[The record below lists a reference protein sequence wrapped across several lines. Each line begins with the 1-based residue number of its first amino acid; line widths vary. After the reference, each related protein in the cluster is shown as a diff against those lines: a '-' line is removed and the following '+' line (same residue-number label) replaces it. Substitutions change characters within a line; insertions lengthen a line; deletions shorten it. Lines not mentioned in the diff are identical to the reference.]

1 MRKLIYL
8 GLVLTLAGCGAIS
21 TPVVV
26 EETTAVGE
34 VEIVAM
40 TANNINAANSTTYT
54 PRTLPAIFSR
64 TAGTHGTV
72 TNLGS
77 GPGVAFD
84 RQTKP
89 GNLAMIL
96 PPQTQSGPYR
106 IGVGDVVVLSTPQS
120 GSTVAEL
127 SGLLAAQNR
136 RNGYTVQDDG
146 SISIPDV
153 GRVEIVG
160 RTLQQAEA
168 VLFQALVDAQIEP
181 SFSLEV
187 TEFNSKRISL
197 GGAVKSPKTI
207 PVTLSPLVL
216 ADAIAAAGG
225 VTASS
230 PDYASIRI
238 YRDGSLYQIPL
249 SAYLSRANLQRT
261 PLMDGD
267 SIFVDTQYDLEA
279 AQGYF
284 SQQIALQNLR
294 TTARTNALNQL
305 STEIGIRQGELA
317 EARANYNTRV
327 ELDAVERDYVYV
339 AGEVGQQSRFTL
351 PFERKASLA
360 DALFSEGEGVPN
372 ASGNIGEVYVLR
384 GTGDGRGIRA
394 WHLNAYNAANL
405 VLATRFELRP
415 NDVIFVSE
423 KPLNATSRVMA
434 QLATTIAVLIP

>member
-1 MRKLIYL
+1 M
-8 GLVLTLAGCGAIS
+8 VLALALAGCGAIG

-26 EETTAVGE
+26 EEATAVGD
-34 VEIVAM
+34 VKIVPI
-40 TANNINAANSTTYT
+40 TAQSVNGANASTYE
-54 PRTLPAIFSR
+54 PRTLPAIFTQ
-64 TAGTHGTV
+64 TAGTHGSV
-72 TNLGS
+72 ANLGS
-77 GPGVAFD
+77 LPSPAFD
-84 RQTKP
+84 QQARP
-89 GNLAMIL
+89 GNPAMIL
-96 PPQTQSGPYR
+96 PPQKKVGPYR

-120 GSTVAEL
+120 GSTVSEL

-136 RNGYTVQDDG
+136 RSGYTVQDDG

-153 GRVEIVG
+153 GRVEIAG
-160 RTLQQAEA
+160 RTLQEAEA
-168 VLFQALVDAQIEP
+168 VLFQTLVDAQIEP

-207 PVTLSPLVL
+207 PITLSPLVL
-216 ADAIAAAGG
+216 SDAVAAAGG
-225 VTASS
+225 VTVQSA
-230 PDYASIRI
+230 DYASIRI

-249 SAYLSRANLQRT
+249 RAYLSRAELQRT
-261 PLMDGD
+261 PLSDGD
-267 SIFVDTQYDLEA
+267 NIFVDTDYDLES

-294 TTARTNALNQL
+294 STARTNALNQL

-317 EARANYNTRV
+317 EARTNYGTLVN
-327 ELDAVERDYVYV
+327 LDAVERDYVYV

-384 GTGDGRGIRA
+384 GTGDGLGIRA
-394 WHLNAYNAANL
+394 WHLDAYNAANL

-415 NDVIFVSE
+415 NDVVFVSE
-423 KPLNATSRVMA
+423 KPLVATGRVMA
-434 QLATTIAVLIP
+434 QLATTLAVLLP